1 MFESSYCMSLFF
13 YVHRDVLTAELWY
26 FWFSFFLT
34 KLPIEYT
41 EFRVR
46 TILKLTPHPCA
57 VCPLLTCSRPHVLK
71 TYLRVQFVYAKR
83 RLCPHTTLC
92 PQFFCRNPL
101 TSLVVFIIAVVSGVM
116 GVLCVE
122 TPGHVMLSHCG
133 NSIKLHVTNTFLMWR
148 GDRGSGPWGALTPSD
163 VRLMFI
169 ISVNWRCGY
178 WEEIQ
183 LPTRPLGRHSALF
196 QCH

>member
-1 MFESSYCMSLFF
+1 MLESSYCMSLFF

-34 KLPIEYT
+34 KLPMEYT

-71 TYLRVQFVYAKR
+71 TYLRVQFVYAKK

-101 TSLVVFIIAVVSGVM
+101 TSLVVFIITVVSEVM

-122 TPGHVMLSHCG
+122 TPGHLMLSHCG
-133 NSIKLHVTNTFLMWR
+133 NSIKLHVTNTFLMWSGDQGQWSLR
-148 GDRGSGPWGALTPSD
+148 GFNPFRCAAD
-163 VRLMFI
+163 VYHI
-169 ISVNWRCGY
+169 C
-178 WEEIQ
+178 Q
-183 LPTRPLGRHSALF
+183 LEVWILGRNTTARWSTGKT
-196 QCH
+196 